1 MKQSVLQRRMGRG
14 RLKEC
19 ISPSERI
26 FFRSSYTYRQVSKG
40 DENCRVW
47 V

>member
-1 MKQSVLQRRMGRG
+1 MGRG

-19 ISPSERI
+19 ISPAEGI
-26 FFRSSYTYRQVSKG
+26 FFRSSYTYRQVS
-40 DENCRVW
+40 NCRVW